1 MLKAMLREA
10 WQAMGANRLRT
21 ILTMLGMVIGVGS
34 VVLMMAIGQG
44 AQYAVAQTIS
54 TMGSNLYILISGSTS
69 TGGLR
74 SGGGGG
80 PTLTVA
86 DAEAIAELDGVA
98 NVAPVHQGTQ
108 QLVYG
113 PNNWSSTVVG
123 TTPPYLEA
131 RAWTIVSGHPFGDSD
146 VRSATRV
153 ALIGQTAADNLFA
166 NDDPLGKTIRIRQSP
181 FVIIGVLGKKGQN
194 LDGRDQ
200 DDTLIIPLSTAQR
213 KVFGTPFAGSVRL
226 IMVQATSA
234 EAMPSVERSMTALL
248 RQRHRIR
255 EGQDNDFYLRNLA
268 AAADSAAET
277 TRVMS
282 VLLGAIASV
291 SLLVGG
297 IGIMNIMLVS
307 VTERT
312 REIGIRM
319 AIGARQKDILTQFLL
334 EALMI
339 SVAGCLIGLVLGIAG
354 ALLTNAVTDMVIVI
368 SGGSILVAFGVAAG
382 IGIFFGYYPA
392 HRASGLDPIEALRHQ

>member
-255 EGQDNDFYLRNLA
+255 EGLDNDFYLRNLA

>member
-1 MLKAMLREA
+1 
-10 WQAMGANRLRT
+10 
-21 ILTMLGMVIGVGS
+21 
-34 VVLMMAIGQG
+34 
-44 AQYAVAQTIS
+44 
-54 TMGSNLYILISGSTS
+54 MGSNLYILISGSTS
-69 TGGLR
+69 AGGLR

-86 DAEAIAELDGVA
+86 DAEAIAELDGVG
-98 NVAPVHQGTQ
+98 NVAPVQQGTQ

-113 PNNWSSTVVG
+113 ANNWSATVVG
-123 TTPPYLEA
+123 TTPPYLDA
-131 RAWTIVSGHPFGDSD
+131 RAWTIVSGYPFGDSD
-146 VRSATRV
+146 VRAATRV
-153 ALIGQTAADNLFA
+153 ALIGQTAADNLFG

-181 FVIIGVLGKKGQN
+181 FVIVGVLGKKGQN

-200 DDTLIIPLSTAQR
+200 DDTVIIPLTTAQR
-213 KVFGTPFAGSVRL
+213 KVFGNPFPGSVRL

-234 EAMPSVERSMTALL
+234 EAMPAVEKSMTALL
-248 RQRHRIR
+248 RQRHRMR
-255 EGQDNDFYLRNLA
+255 EGQDNDFFLRNLA

-319 AIGARQKDILTQFLL
+319 AIGARQRDILAQFLL

-339 SVAGCLIGLVLGIAG
+339 SVAGCLIGLFLGIGG
-354 ALLTNAVTDMVIVI
+354 ALLTNALTDMVIVI
-368 SGGSILVAFGVAAG
+368 SGSLGPGGLRGRRRHRHLLRLLPGAPRRRPRSDRGAAPSVRIDPGGVWRRRRRRHLLRLLSGAPRRRPRSDRGAAPSVAR
-382 IGIFFGYYPA
+382 
-392 HRASGLDPIEALRHQ
+392 HKTSRLRRRCG

>member
-1 MLKAMLREA
+1 MLGEA
-10 WQAMGANRLRT
+10 WQAMGINRLRSA
-21 ILTMLGMVIGVGS
+21 LTMLGMVIGVGS

-69 TGGLR
+69 AGGLR

-80 PTLTVA
+80 PTLTIA
-86 DAEAIAELDGVA
+86 DAAAIAELDGVV
-98 NVAPVHQGTQ
+98 NVAPVQQGTQ
-108 QLVYG
+108 QLVAG
-113 PNNWSSTVVG
+113 ASNWSSTVVG
-123 TTPPYLEA
+123 TTPPYLDA
-131 RAWTIVSGHPFGDSD
+131 RTSES
-146 VRSATRV
+146 RV
-153 ALIGQTAADNLFA
+153 ALIGQTAADNLFP
-166 NDDPLGKTIRIRQSP
+166 NDDPLGKTMRIGQSP
-181 FVIIGVLGKKGQN
+181 FMIIGVLGKKGQN

-200 DDTLIIPLSTAQR
+200 DDTVIIPLTTAQR
-213 KVFGTPFAGSVRL
+213 KVFGNPFPGSVRL
-226 IMVQATSA
+226 ILVQANSA
-234 EAMPSVERSMTALL
+234 EAMPAVEKSMVALL
-248 RQRHRIR
+248 RQRHRLR

-319 AIGARQKDILTQFLL
+319 AIGARQRDVLAQFLL

-339 SVAGCLIGLVLGIAG
+339 SIAGCLIGLLLGIGG
-354 ALLTNAVTDMVIVI
+354 ALLTNALTDMVIVI
-368 SGGSILVAFGVAAG
+368 SGASILVAFTVAAG
-382 IGIFFGYYPA
+382 VGIFFGYYPA
-392 HRASGLDPIEALRHQ
+392 LRAAALDPIEALRHQ